1 MDLTTDCDK
10 HHNKSWGKGL
20 CASGAKATNFKRQ
33 CRAICF
39 RGVIPGRSYF
49 QTMSESVQT
58 TSASGWRSWLSL
70 RLAELRQRE
79 GQIFLVLALVIGAL
93 TGLAV
98 VAFILLTERMGMR
111 LYPVGGAPWRR
122 LLFPVAGSLGIGY
135 LLYRYF
141 PNARGSGVPQ
151 TKAALFA
158 REGRITLRTV
168 LGKFFCTS
176 ATLASGIPLGRE
188 GPSVQIGAGIG
199 SVLGRFLGL
208 STEQV
213 KKLIP
218 VGAAAAIAAAF
229 NTPLAAVLFSLEE
242 ITGDLYAPVMGA
254 VVLAS
259 ATAWVVL
266 RVLLGDHPLFK
277 VPQYQ
282 LVSPAEFAVYAVL
295 GVAGGVVSAVFA
307 RLLLGMRARFLRFP
321 RKTVWFQPLAGGLL
335 VGVMGWFVP
344 QVMGVGYGFVGEAL
358 NGRMAFQ
365 LMALLVVLKL
375 FAVTGSY
382 ASGNAGGIFGPALFI
397 GAMLGGTVG
406 TVAHHLFPAY
416 TATPGAYALVGMGA
430 VFAGIVRAPMTSVVM
445 IFEMT
450 QDYAVIVPLMIAN
463 LVSLFIASRLQH
475 EPIYEALAVQDGI
488 HLPSAKTRQRSGQR
502 QVIGVMRTASEAL
515 PAEIT
520 VREALERV
528 RSSEVRTWLVT
539 DRRGVVGVI
548 NVSRLERELAEGAD
562 KTLGEL
568 VDAAIFPHVHTD
580 QGLDLALERMGAN
593 QIEILP
599 VVNRADVHKLE
610 GVVTLRDV
618 LNAYGV
624 RRA

>member
-1 MDLTTDCDK
+1 MTE
-10 HHNKSWGKGL
+10 N
-20 CASGAKATNFKRQ
+20 
-33 CRAICF
+33 I
-39 RGVIPGRSYF
+39 
-49 QTMSESVQT
+49 QT
-58 TSASGWRSWLSL
+58 TSGIGWRTWLSD
-70 RLAELRQRE
+70 RVAELRQRE
-79 GQIFLVLALVIGAL
+79 GQVFLVLALVIGAL

-122 LLFPVAGSLGIGY
+122 LLFPVVGSLGIGY
-135 LLYRYF
+135 LLYRHF
-141 PNARGSGVPQ
+141 PDARGSGVPQ

-188 GPSVQIGAGIG
+188 GPSVQVGGGIA
-199 SVLGRFLGL
+199 SVLGRLLGL
-208 STEQV
+208 RSEQV
-213 KKLIP
+213 KNLIP

-242 ITGDLYAPVMGA
+242 IVGDLHAPVMGA

-259 ATAWVVL
+259 ATAWMVL
-266 RVLLGDHPLFK
+266 RMLLGNHPLFK

-295 GVAGGVVSAVFA
+295 GVAGGLVSVAFTK
-307 RLLLGMRARFLRFP
+307 LLLGMRARFLRFP
-321 RKTVWFQPLAGGLL
+321 QNTVWFQPVAGGLL
-335 VGVMGWFVP
+335 VGLVGWFVP
-344 QVMGVGYGFVGEAL
+344 QVLGVGYGFVGDAL
-358 NGRMAFQ
+358 NGNMAFKMM
-365 LMALLVVLKL
+365 LLLVVLKL
-375 FAVTGSY
+375 LTVTTSY

-397 GAMLGGTVG
+397 GAMLGGAVG

-430 VFAGIVRAPMTSVVM
+430 AFAGIVRAPMTSVLM

-488 HLPSAKTRQRSGQR
+488 HLPTSEARRRYGQR
-502 QVIGVMRTASEAL
+502 QVRKVMQTAIQLL
-515 PAEIT
+515 PAENT

-528 RSSEVRTWLVT
+528 RSSASRTWLVT
-539 DRRGVVGVI
+539 DRRGVIGVV
-548 NVSRLERELAEGAD
+548 NLAKLEQELAEGAD
-562 KTLGEL
+562 KKVGDL
-568 VDAAIFPHVHTD
+568 VDALVFPHVHSD

-593 QIEILP
+593 QIDILP
-599 VVNRADVHKLE
+599 VVSRADVHKLE
-610 GVVTLRDV
+610 GIVTLRDV
-618 LNAYGV
+618 LDAYGV
-624 RRA
+624 TRA

>member
-1 MDLTTDCDK
+1 V
-10 HHNKSWGKGL
+10 
-20 CASGAKATNFKRQ
+20 AK
-33 CRAICF
+33 
-39 RGVIPGRSYF
+39 
-49 QTMSESVQT
+49 
-58 TSASGWRSWLSL
+58 
-70 RLAELRQRE
+70 LRQRE

-93 TGLAV
+93 TGMAV
-98 VAFILLTERMGMR
+98 VAFILLTERIGMR

-122 LLFPVAGSLGIGY
+122 LLFPILGSLSIGY

-188 GPSVQIGAGIG
+188 GPSVQVGAGIG
-199 SVLGRFLGL
+199 SVLGRLLGL
-208 STEQV
+208 RTEQV

-259 ATAWVVL
+259 ATAWMVL
-266 RVLLGDHPLFK
+266 RVFLGDHPLFK

-282 LVSPAEFAVYAVL
+282 LVNPVEFAVYAVL
-295 GVAGGVVSAVFA
+295 GVAGGVVSAAFTK
-307 RLLLGMRARFLRFP
+307 LLLAIRARFLRFP
-321 RKTVWFQPLAGGLL
+321 RKTVWFQPAVGGVL

-344 QVMGVGYGFVGEAL
+344 QVMGVGYGYVGEAL
-358 NGRMAFQ
+358 NGRMAFK

-375 FAVTGSY
+375 LAVTTSY
-382 ASGNAGGIFGPALFI
+382 ATGNAGGIFGPSLFI

-406 TVAHHLFPAY
+406 TAAHHFFPAY

-430 VFAGIVRAPMTSVVM
+430 VFAGVVRTPMTSVLM

-463 LVSLFIASRLQH
+463 LVSLFIASKLQK
-475 EPIYEALAVQDGI
+475 EPIYEGLAMQDGI
-488 HLPSAKTRQRSGQR
+488 HLPTAETRQRFGQR
-502 QVIGVMRTASEAL
+502 QVVTVMQKANESI
-515 PAEIT
+515 PAEMTIK
-520 VREALERV
+520 EALELV
-528 RSSEVRTWLVT
+528 RSSAFRTWLVM
-539 DRRGVVGVI
+539 DSRGVVGVI
-548 NVSRLERELAEGAD
+548 NLAWLEQELEQGAD
-562 KTLGEL
+562 KKLEEL
-568 VDAAIFPHVHTD
+568 VDPLSFPHVHAD
-580 QGLDLALERMGAN
+580 HGLDLALERMGPN
-593 QIEILP
+593 QLEILP
-599 VVNRADVHKLE
+599 VVNRGDVHKLE
-610 GVVTLRDV
+610 GIVTLRDV
-618 LNAYGV
+618 LDAYGV
-624 RRA
+624 GRA

>member
-1 MDLTTDCDK
+1 
-10 HHNKSWGKGL
+10 
-20 CASGAKATNFKRQ
+20 
-33 CRAICF
+33 
-39 RGVIPGRSYF
+39 
-49 QTMSESVQT
+49 MSERGQT
-58 TSASGWRSWLSL
+58 ISTSWWKTWL
-70 RLAELRQRE
+70 RDRVAELRQRE
-79 GQIFLVLALVIGAL
+79 DQVFLVLALVIGAL

-98 VAFILLTERMGMR
+98 VAFIVLTERLGMR

-122 LLFPVAGSLGIGY
+122 VFFPVGGSLGIGY

-188 GPSVQIGAGIG
+188 GPSVQVGGGIA
-199 SVLGRFLGL
+199 SVLGRFVGL
-208 STEQV
+208 RTEQV
-213 KKLIP
+213 KNLIP

-229 NTPLAAVLFSLEE
+229 NTPLAAVLFALEE
-242 ITGDLYAPVMGA
+242 IMGDLNAPVIGG

-259 ATAWVVL
+259 ATSWMVL
-266 RVLLGDHPLFK
+266 RVLLGNHPLFK

-282 LVSPAEFAVYAVL
+282 LVHPAEFAVYAVL
-295 GVAGGVVSAVFA
+295 GVAGGLVSVAFTK
-307 RLLLGMRARFLRFP
+307 LLLGMRARFLRFP
-321 RKTVWFQPLAGGLL
+321 QWTVWFQPVVGGLL
-335 VGVMGWFVP
+335 VGLIGWFVP
-344 QVMGVGYGFVGEAL
+344 QVLGVGYGYVGDAL
-358 NGRMAFQ
+358 NGNMAFKMM
-365 LMALLVVLKL
+365 LLLVVLKL
-375 FAVTGSY
+375 IAVTTSY

-406 TVAHHLFPAY
+406 TVAHHWFPAY

-430 VFAGIVRAPMTSVVM
+430 AFAGIVRAPMTSVLM

-488 HLPSAKTRQRSGQR
+488 HLPKVETRRRHGRR
-502 QVIGVMRTASEAL
+502 QVAKIMKTASQLL
-515 PAEIT
+515 PVEIT
-520 VREALERV
+520 VREALARV
-528 RSSEVRTWLVT
+528 RSSGFRTWLVT
-539 DRRGVVGVI
+539 DRRGVIGVV
-548 NVSRLERELAEGAD
+548 NLARLERELAEGAD
-562 KTLGEL
+562 KQVGEL
-568 VDAAIFPHVHTD
+568 VDALVFPHVHPD

-618 LNAYGV
+618 LDAYGV
-624 RRA
+624 NRA

>member
-1 MDLTTDCDK
+1 
-10 HHNKSWGKGL
+10 
-20 CASGAKATNFKRQ
+20 
-33 CRAICF
+33 
-39 RGVIPGRSYF
+39 
-49 QTMSESVQT
+49 MSENIQT
-58 TSASGWRSWLSL
+58 ISESSWKTWLL
-70 RLAELRQRE
+70 DRVAELRQRE
-79 GQIFLVLALVIGAL
+79 EQVFLVLALVIGAL
-93 TGLAV
+93 TGLVV

-111 LYPVGGAPWRR
+111 LYPMGGAPWRR
-122 LLFPVAGSLGIGY
+122 LLFPVVGSLGIGY

-188 GPSVQIGAGIG
+188 GPSVQVGAGIG
-199 SVLGRFLGL
+199 SVLGRLLGL
-208 STEQV
+208 RTEQV

-218 VGAAAAIAAAF
+218 VGASAAIAAAF

-242 ITGDLYAPVMGA
+242 IMGDLNAPVMGA

-259 ATAWVVL
+259 ATAWMVL
-266 RVLLGDHPLFK
+266 RLFLGDHPLFK

-282 LVSPAEFAVYAVL
+282 LAHPAEFAVYVVL

-307 RLLLGMRARFLRFP
+307 KLLLGMRERFLRFP
-321 RKTVWFQPLAGGLL
+321 QKTIWFQPVVGGVL

-344 QVMGVGYGFVGEAL
+344 QVLGVGYGFVGDAL
-358 NGRMAFQ
+358 NGKMAFN
-365 LMALLVVLKL
+365 LMLLLVVLKL
-375 FAVTGSY
+375 LAVTTSY

-463 LVSLFIASRLQH
+463 LVSLFIASRLHH

-488 HLPSAKTRQRSGQR
+488 HLPTAKTRERYGQH
-502 QVIGVMRTASEAL
+502 QVVRVMHTATELL

-520 VREALERV
+520 VREAVERV
-528 RSSEVRTWLVT
+528 RPTEFRTWLVT

-548 NVSRLERELAEGAD
+548 NLSRLERELAEGAD
-562 KTLGEL
+562 KKLCEL
-568 VDAAIFPHVHTD
+568 VDALTFPHVHSD

-610 GVVTLRDV
+610 GIVTLRDV
-618 LNAYGV
+618 LDAYGV
-624 RRA
+624 PRG

>member
-1 MDLTTDCDK
+1 MNET
-10 HHNKSWGKGL
+10 
-20 CASGAKATNFKRQ
+20 
-33 CRAICF
+33 
-39 RGVIPGRSYF
+39 
-49 QTMSESVQT
+49 VQT
-58 TSASGWRSWLSL
+58 TSTGGWRAWLSV
-70 RLAELRQRE
+70 RVAELRQRE
-79 GQIFLVLALVIGAL
+79 SQVFLVLALVIGAL
-93 TGLAV
+93 TGAAV

-122 LLFPVAGSLGIGY
+122 VLFPIVGSLGIGY

-151 TKAALFA
+151 TKAALYA

-188 GPSVQIGAGIG
+188 GPSVQVGAGIG
-199 SVLGRFLGL
+199 SVLGRLLGL
-208 STEQV
+208 RTEQV
-213 KKLIP
+213 QRLIP

-229 NTPLAAVLFSLEE
+229 NTPLAAVLFALEE
-242 ITGDLYAPVMGA
+242 IVGDLNAPVMGA

-259 ATAWVVL
+259 ATSWMVL

-282 LVSPAEFAVYAVL
+282 LVHPVEFAVYAVL
-295 GVAGGVVSAVFA
+295 GVAGGLVSAAFT

-321 RKTVWFQPLAGGLL
+321 QQTVWFQPVVGGLL
-335 VGVMGWFVP
+335 VGLTGWFVP
-344 QVMGVGYGFVGEAL
+344 QVLGVGYGFVGEAL

-375 FAVTGSY
+375 LTVTTSY

-430 VFAGIVRAPMTSVVM
+430 AFAGIVRAPMTSVLM

-488 HLPSAKTRQRSGQR
+488 HLPTAKTRQRHGQR
-502 QVIGVMRTASEAL
+502 QVIRVMQTASQLL

-520 VREALERV
+520 VREALESV
-528 RSSEVRTWLVT
+528 RSSAARTWLVT

-548 NVSRLERELAEGAD
+548 NLATLERELAEGAD
-562 KTLGEL
+562 QKLSEL
-568 VDAAIFPHVHTD
+568 TDALVFPHVHPD
-580 QGLDLALERMGAN
+580 QTLDLALERMGAN

-599 VVNRADVHKLE
+599 VVNRADLHKLE
-610 GVVTLRDV
+610 GIVTLRDV
-618 LNAYGV
+618 LDAYGV
-624 RRA
+624 SRA